1 MDAILVLAGY
11 LIGGIPFALL
21 LARKMGGADVR
32 RVGSGNVGA
41 ANALRVAGVPVAV
54 SVMALDAGK
63 GCAAVLLAQSLGA
76 PEATV
81 AAVAGAAVAGHVF
94 PVWLRFRGG
103 KGVATA
109 GGVFAVLAPEA
120 AALAAVAFIGIVWL
134 TRYVSLGSMVAAVVL
149 AAAVH
154 FTGESLPI
162 VTCAA
167 AVTALVLYRHRGN
180 MARLYQG
187 RERRLAV
194 RGETPRRTETGQAHG

>member
-21 LARKMGGADVR
+21 LARRMGGADVR

-41 ANALRVAGVPVAV
+41 ANVLRVASVPVAV
-54 SVMALDAGK
+54 SVMALDVGK

-120 AALAAVAFIGIVWL
+120 TALAAVAFIGIVWL
-134 TRYVSLGSMVAAVVL
+134 TRYVSLGSMVATVVL

-154 FTGESLPI
+154 FTGESLP
-162 VTCAA
+162 VVACAA
-167 AVTALVLYRHRGN
+167 AVAALVLYRHRGN
-180 MARLYQG
+180 MARLHQG
-187 RERRLAV
+187 SERRITQRA
-194 RGETPRRTETGQAHG
+194 

>member
-1 MDAILVLAGY
+1 MDAILVLTGY
-11 LIGGIPFALL
+11 LIGAIPFALL
-21 LARKMGGADVR
+21 LARRMGGTDVR

-41 ANALRVAGVPVAV
+41 ANVLRVASVPVAV

-63 GCAAVLLAQSLGA
+63 GCAAVWLARSLGA

-120 AALAAVAFIGIVWL
+120 TALAAVAFIGIVWL

-149 AAAVH
+149 AAAVP
-154 FTGESLPI
+154 FTGEGAPV

-167 AVTALVLYRHRGN
+167 AVAVLVLYRHRGN
-180 MARLYQG
+180 MARLHEG
-187 RERRLAV
+187 RERRISQRA
-194 RGETPRRTETGQAHG
+194 

>member
-1 MDAILVLAGY
+1 MNAILVLAGY
-11 LIGGIPFALL
+11 LIGAIPFALL
-21 LARKMGGADVR
+21 LARRMGGTDVR

-41 ANALRVAGVPVAV
+41 ANVLRVASVPVAV

-63 GCAAVLLAQSLGA
+63 GCAAVLLARSLGA

-109 GGVFAVLAPEA
+109 GGVFAVLAPA
-120 AALAAVAFIGIVWL
+120 ATALAAAAFIGIVWL
-134 TRYVSLGSMVAAVVL
+134 TCYVSLGSMVAAVVL

-154 FTGESLPI
+154 FTGEGAP
-162 VTCAA
+162 VVACAA
-167 AVTALVLYRHRGN
+167 AVAVLVLYRHRGN
-180 MARLYQG
+180 MARLHQG
-187 RERRLAV
+187 SERRITQRA
-194 RGETPRRTETGQAHG
+194 